1 MCVCVCGMY
10 SMYVMYPG
18 REANAN
24 QAPNRPPSTYESVQC
39 DCEYS
44 SYTRRRRRFA
54 AAVVAGSD
62 VGSEADVG
70 VGSMFVGFLFFCC
83 IFLVLSSFQ
92 RQLSVS

>member
-1 MCVCVCGMY
+1 
-10 SMYVMYPG
+10 MYPG

-70 VGSMFVGFLFFCC
+70 VGSMFVGFYFLLYFFGAQ
-83 IFLVLSSFQ
+83 LVPAAAERELRE
-92 RQLSVS
+92 RQSERCE